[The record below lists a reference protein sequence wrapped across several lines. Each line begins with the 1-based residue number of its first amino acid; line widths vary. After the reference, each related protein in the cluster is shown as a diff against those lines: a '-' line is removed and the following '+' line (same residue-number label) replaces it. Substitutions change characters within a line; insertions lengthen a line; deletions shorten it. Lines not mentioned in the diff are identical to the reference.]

1 MAVDS
6 SVSGILEPTVGRAGA
21 PPGTSAAPGGPL
33 SSLQYC
39 ALPDT
44 DAGGGSSYARCWPVM
59 TRLAKLFVIL
69 GYFPSHPILHVKNP
83 RLREKGLPT
92 ISFNRSISIQ
102 CRSTV
107 CQALGRS
114 LGIWWVSVSQELA
127 AWRGEWADHQ

>member
-1 MAVDS
+1 MVKPLRCWATWVSSPISPSLNFFIEYVGGHLGGWNGTAGVAVDS

-59 TRLAKLFVIL
+59 IRGLCKL
-69 GYFPSHPILHVKNP
+69 G
-83 RLREKGLPT
+83 
-92 ISFNRSISIQ
+92 
-102 CRSTV
+102 
-107 CQALGRS
+107 
-114 LGIWWVSVSQELA
+114 
-127 AWRGEWADHQ
+127 